1 MQGSRL
7 RIWLRLLEELK
18 TICKTEI
25 RVQTSKLNPPQS
37 SSAAEPILL
46 TSMNKY
52 FAFAFHLMQIEK
64 AVTHSML

>member
-1 MQGSRL
+1 MQGSHL

-18 TICKTEI
+18 TICKMEI
-25 RVQTSKLNPPQS
+25 RVQTFKLNPPPS

-46 TSMNKY
+46 NSMNKY
-52 FAFAFHLMQIEK
+52 FAFAFHLMQAEK